1 MYSRRAA
8 SSWFFWVLA
17 GLLSGCDS
25 HPAATTAAPPTTL
38 KKAQKPAL
46 PPADTAD
53 VSKFEY
59 AAQWGAARTD
69 TMFRVGGRRYFLHLR
84 AQPDSSQQL
93 QPALAVAPAVDSAGQ
108 PMRQAGDA
116 AHFYNVRYTIT
127 LADSAR
133 QLFRR
138 VFTKADFYGAVSKE
152 LAVESEPF
160 APEFQGFN
168 APRQLLLF
176 RQLFAVDG
184 TDWAGDAFVALD
196 LTGRV
201 RHLTKSNVYG
211 GGGADCRIQQSPN
224 GQAVITCNELLLP
237 GGRHVSLRKPGSEL
251 TAARFL
257 SDTTLLVAY
266 DYVTIRRVK
275 RKGEWQEEAVATP
288 HHEHTPDF
296 FILSARTGKPL
307 ASFRFGGIGDALG
320 YILPREYV
328 WQTRTYYLPDAT
340 ARLLR
345 VIPKDA
351 PQRTYQVRYRDLPA
365 FRAPQLPGEVKIIL
379 DMAADTSALYVNTRT
394 RKLRYHAAR
403 E

>member
-1 MYSRRAA
+1 
-8 SSWFFWVLA
+8 
-17 GLLSGCDS
+17 
-25 HPAATTAAPPTTL
+25 
-38 KKAQKPAL
+38 
-46 PPADTAD
+46 
-53 VSKFEY
+53 
-59 AAQWGAARTD
+59 
-69 TMFRVGGRRYFLHLR
+69 MFRIGGRRYFLHLR

-93 QPALAVAPAVDSAGQ
+93 RPALTVAPAVDSAGQ
-108 PMRQAGDA
+108 SMRQAGDA

-133 QLFRR
+133 QLFKR
-138 VFTKADFYGAVSKE
+138 VFTKADFYASVSKE

-201 RHLTKSNVYG
+201 RYLTKSNVYG

-237 GGRHVSLRKPGSEL
+237 GGRHISLHKPGGEL
-251 TAARFL
+251 AAARFL

-266 DYVTIRRVK
+266 NYVTIRRVK
-275 RKGEWQEEAVATP
+275 REGEWQEEAVATP
-288 HHEHTPDF
+288 HHEHTPDC

-307 ASFRFGGIGDALG
+307 AIFRFGGIEDALG
-320 YILPREYV
+320 SILPREYV
-328 WQTRTYYLPDAT
+328 WQTRTYYLPDAN
-340 ARLLR
+340 AKLVR

-351 PQRTYQVRYRDLPA
+351 PQRTYQVHYRDLPV
-365 FRAPQLPGEVKIIL
+365 FKAPQLPGEVKIIL